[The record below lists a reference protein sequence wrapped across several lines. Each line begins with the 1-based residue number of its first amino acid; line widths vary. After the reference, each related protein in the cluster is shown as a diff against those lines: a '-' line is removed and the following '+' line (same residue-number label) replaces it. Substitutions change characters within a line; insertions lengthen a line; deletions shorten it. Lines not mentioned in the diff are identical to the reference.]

1 MMCLFFKFCQIL
13 KISNLLPARSLENP
27 VKAQATPDCQRQ
39 FETDT
44 HHQLCLD
51 LGNSG
56 KMGSKMPIRPISHP
70 ERDADPNER
79 AVAHWP
85 GAAENPDALGE

>member
-44 HHQLCLD
+44 HGGLRCRRV
-51 LGNSG
+51 GSG
-56 KMGSKMPIRPISHP
+56 GTVPPLVRWCSSSFAKRQREAII
-70 ERDADPNER
+70 
-79 AVAHWP
+79 
-85 GAAENPDALGE
+85 

>member
-1 MMCLFFKFCQIL
+1 MIRKQIY
-13 KISNLLPARSLENP
+13 IDP
-27 VKAQATPDCQRQ
+27 AQAD
-39 FETDT
+39 
-44 HHQLCLD
+44 HQLCLD

-79 AVAHWP
+79 AVAH
-85 GAAENPDALGE
+85 

>member
-1 MMCLFFKFCQIL
+1 MGFKI
-13 KISNLLPARSLENP
+13 
-27 VKAQATPDCQRQ
+27 
-39 FETDT
+39 
-44 HHQLCLD
+44 
-51 LGNSG
+51 
-56 KMGSKMPIRPISHP
+56 PIRPISHP

>member
-27 VKAQATPDCQRQ
+27 VKAQVTPDCQRQ

-44 HHQLCLD
+44 LMILRGRFHGL
-51 LGNSG
+51 
-56 KMGSKMPIRPISHP
+56 
-70 ERDADPNER
+70 
-79 AVAHWP
+79 
-85 GAAENPDALGE
+85 ENAKYLTINNFTF